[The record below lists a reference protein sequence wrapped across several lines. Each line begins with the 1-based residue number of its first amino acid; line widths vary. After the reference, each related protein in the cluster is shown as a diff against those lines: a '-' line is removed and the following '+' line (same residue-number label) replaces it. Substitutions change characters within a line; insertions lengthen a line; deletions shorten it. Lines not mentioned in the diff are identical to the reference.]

1 MKTKFQLLLAFLF
14 LLPVL
19 PGCRMYQS
27 SPRPTI
33 PLVERVINDHQCA
46 EHQLL
51 AGFDAKN
58 PHGDIVL
65 LDTPERCFYL
75 SERFVTCDERDN
87 VDGHATVDLLPDFAG
102 ERITSVIDLLYTPYD
117 RFVTADNASALR
129 EVTVRAALS
138 AVDTAC
144 CLGPFDH
151 ERRSRKPAAK
161 LIILSSPYM
170 AANGGFDL
178 DTLFRST
185 GASVPVLSAPEVMFS
200 RVKKTH
206 PGAVN
211 IGVLS
216 DSLTTACGVY
226 QAVFKDWCRK
236 AGDSYST
243 LFAFSMPEDADSLS
257 LSAADLSS
265 DAFKQIL
272 DQYSRA
278 GKSSALTALVVDE
291 HSVCIDSLRASYQRI
306 LSRPSDE
313 NAFYRKMLAKDFEFI
328 DGARA
333 LTDAC
338 YQYLR
343 ENNLFTHNISY
354 PVAAAYVTSPEAKG
368 YLLMDFDVNV
378 LPVEMTDNLQR
389 TAPATFKMYVQDQ
402 YHARGN

>member
-1 MKTKFQLLLAFLF
+1 MKFQLLLASMV

-19 PGCRMYQS
+19 SACRMGQF

-33 PLVERVINDHQCA
+33 PLVERIINDQQSA
-46 EHQLL
+46 ERQLL
-51 AGFDAKN
+51 SSLDAKT
-58 PHGDIVL
+58 PHADIVL
-65 LDTPERCFYL
+65 LDTPDRCFYL
-75 SERFVTCDERDN
+75 SERFVTCDVRDN
-87 VDGHATVDLLPDFAG
+87 VDGQSTVDLLPDFAG
-102 ERITSVIDLLYTPYD
+102 ERITSIIDLVYPPYD
-117 RFVTADNASALR
+117 RFLAAENSSALR
-129 EVTVRAALS
+129 EITVRAALG

-151 ERRSRKPAAK
+151 EKRSRKPSAK
-161 LIILSSPYM
+161 VVVLSSPFM

-185 GASVPVLSAPEVMFS
+185 GAAVAVLSAPELMFS
-200 RVKKTH
+200 RVAGSH

-216 DSLTTACGVY
+216 DSLAAVSGVY
-226 QAVFKDWCRK
+226 QAVFEEWRHKR
-236 AGDSYST
+236 GDTYST
-243 LFAFSMPEDADSLS
+243 LFTFSVPDDADSVS
-257 LSAADLSS
+257 LSAAAMSP

-272 DQYSRA
+272 DQYSKS
-278 GKSSALTALVVDE
+278 GKTSALTALVVDD
-291 HSVCIDSLRASYQRI
+291 HSVSIDSLRSSYQRI

-328 DGARA
+328 DGARVV
-333 LTDAC
+333 TDAC

-354 PVAAAYVTSPEAKG
+354 PVAAAFVTSPEAKG
-368 YLLMDFDVNV
+368 YLLMDFDVNA
-378 LPVEMTDNLQR
+378 LPVEMADRLQR
-389 TAPATFKMYVQDQ
+389 IAPATYKMYVQDQ